1 MATIAKRKHG
11 YCVQIRRKGFAAISR
26 TFPSHAEAVAWAN
39 QEEAKRTT
47 QTGQRKRQTQNL
59 RNVTLREILSR
70 YLKEVSSQKIGWL
83 NEHYQLAALMR
94 APLADLSLE
103 ELSVTDLAR
112 YRDERL
118 KVVKAGT
125 VCRELGLVQ
134 HALNVAA
141 DEWGFALEENPAAK
155 VRKPKL
161 NNARNRRVSQHELD
175 RLIDELAELG
185 RVDVISVILF
195 ALETGMRRGEI
206 LSLEWRFV
214 DLHRRTAHLP
224 RTKNGY
230 ARTIPLTNGAIAVLE
245 KQSHRNSLVFEVS
258 SDALKMCWRRIIAK
272 TGIKDLHF
280 HDLRHEAI
288 SRFFEMGLSMPE
300 VALISGHRDP
310 RMLMRYTHL
319 VPYKLAQKLA
329 VM

>member
-11 YCVQIRRKGFAAISR
+11 YCVQIRRRGFAAVSR
-26 TFPSHAEAVAWAN
+26 TFPTHAEAIAWAN
-39 QEEAKRTT
+39 QEEAKRTST
-47 QTGQRKRQTQNL
+47 SRRRKQKAFDLRDISLRQ
-59 RNVTLREILSR
+59 ILSR

-83 NEHYQLAALMR
+83 NERYQLAALMR
-94 APLADLSLE
+94 APLSDLSLA
-103 ELSVTDLAR
+103 ELSVMDIAQ

-118 KVVKAGT
+118 KMVKPGT

-141 DEWGFALEENPAAK
+141 DEWGYDLEENPAAK

-161 NNARNRRVSQHELD
+161 NNARSRRISQNELD
-175 RLIDELAELG
+175 RLLAELAEIE
-185 RVDVISVILF
+185 RQDIISVIQF
-195 ALETGMRRGEI
+195 AVETGMRRGEI
-206 LSLEWRFV
+206 LTLEWRFV

-224 RTKNGY
+224 RTKNGH
-230 ARTIPLTNGAIAVLE
+230 ARTVPLTNGAIAVLE
-245 KQSHRNSLVFEVS
+245 KQSRKNSLVFAVS
-258 SDALKMCWRRIIAK
+258 SDALKMCWRRIMAK

-319 VPYKLAQKLA
+319 VPYQLAKKLAA
-329 VM
+329 M

>member
-1 MATIAKRKHG
+1 M
-11 YCVQIRRKGFAAISR
+11 S
-26 TFPSHAEAVAWAN
+26 
-39 QEEAKRTT
+39 
-47 QTGQRKRQTQNL
+47 
-59 RNVTLREILSR
+59 
-70 YLKEVSSQKIGWL
+70 
-83 NEHYQLAALMR
+83 
-94 APLADLSLE
+94 DLSLE

-175 RLIDELAELG
+175 RLIGELAELG

-195 ALETGMRRGEI
+195 AVETGMRRGEI

-230 ARTIPLTNGAIAVLE
+230 ARTVPLTNGAIGQNL
-245 KQSHRNSLVFEVS
+245 R
-258 SDALKMCWRRIIAK
+258 
-272 TGIKDLHF
+272 F
-280 HDLRHEAI
+280 HCQ
-288 SRFFEMGLSMPE
+288 
-300 VALISGHRDP
+300 
-310 RMLMRYTHL
+310 
-319 VPYKLAQKLA
+319 QKLSRSLE
-329 VM
+329 

>member
-11 YCVQIRRKGFAAISR
+11 YCVQIRRRGFAAVSR
-26 TFPSHAEAVAWAN
+26 TFPTHSEAVAWAN
-39 QEEAKRTT
+39 QEEAKRTV
-47 QTGQRKRQTQNL
+47 QKRGRKRQALDL
-59 RNVTLREILSR
+59 RNITLREILSR

-94 APLADLSLE
+94 SPLCDLSLE
-103 ELSVTDLAR
+103 ELSVTDLAQ

-118 KVVKAGT
+118 KIVKAGT

-134 HALNVAA
+134 HALNVAT
-141 DEWGFALEENPAAK
+141 DEWGYNLEENPASK

-161 NNARNRRVSQHELD
+161 NNARNRRVSQNELD
-175 RLIDELAELG
+175 RLIAELAEID
-185 RVDVISVILF
+185 RNDVISVIQF
-195 ALETGMRRGEI
+195 AVETGMRRGEI

-224 RTKNGY
+224 RTKNGH
-230 ARTIPLTNGAIAVLE
+230 ARTVPLTNGAIAVLE
-245 KQSHRNSLVFEVS
+245 KQSRKNSLVFAVS

-288 SRFFEMGLSMPE
+288 SRFEASWVFRRLLFVRRSYNE
-300 VALISGHRDP
+300 
-310 RMLMRYTHL
+310 RYKEQ
-319 VPYKLAQKLA
+319 VFA
-329 VM
+329 